1 MPTDTTLRIRDFV
14 LKSIV
19 FRTNEDGIDNR
30 ESLIE
35 SGLMDSTS
43 ILDLVSFLEAEFHID
58 IDDQDIVPE
67 NLESIAAIADYVDRK
82 RSKSANAPTAA

>member
-1 MPTDTTLRIRDFV
+1 MPTDTTPKIRDFV

-19 FRTNEDGIDNR
+19 FRTVEDGIDDR

-35 SGLMDSTS
+35 SGLIDSTS
-43 ILDLVSFLEAEFHID
+43 ILELVSFLEAEFKID

-67 NLESIAAIADYVDRK
+67 NLESISAIADYVDRK
-82 RSKSANAPTAA
+82 RSKASSTPTAA